1 METAPTT
8 LQEFGKFNFPT
19 RPLSEEKEERVR
31 ALFEGANAE
40 NTKRTYRKQLQG
52 FLLWCQENKV
62 NFDLGTSIVS
72 PELLVDHIEDLHH
85 QGYKLDT
92 IKSRV
97 RAIAALHKFQAVNF
111 EKVQGKNGLNFPPSP
126 TAHPH
131 VTTALRGAKN
141 KIAEEEQAGNFTQ
154 AKNKALTMWHEDLVQ
169 ICKGIDTS
177 KLAGVRDL
185 ALVLVGW
192 CGGFRRSE
200 LVGIRLEHIEA
211 QPYGLLVTI
220 PKTKTG
226 KPYKKQLKRE
236 AENEPLCPVR
246 ALEAWLHKAKISEG
260 IVFRGVNKAQAVSP
274 SGLCDKQVDLTI
286 KKHTAKLTKAVKN
299 EEGEVHL
306 PAKLR
311 AGKWSAHSLR
321 RGYVSQH
328 LAWNLEEQEVRRQ
341 AGFSPKSP
349 VFYEYVEE
357 AKDKSTVRSSVSGN
371 FKK

>member
-8 LQEFGKFNFPT
+8 LQDFGKFNFPT
-19 RPLSEEKEERVR
+19 RPISKEKEERVR
-31 ALFEGANAE
+31 SLFEGANAE
-40 NTKRTYRKQLQG
+40 NTKRTYRKQLKG
-52 FLLWCQENKV
+52 FLRWCQENKV
-62 NFDLGTSIVS
+62 KFDLDTSIVS

-92 IKSRV
+92 IKSRI

-111 EKVQGKNGLNFPPSP
+111 EKVQGNRGFTFPPSP

-141 KIAEEEQAGNFTQ
+141 NIAEKEQAGNFEQT
-154 AKNKALTMWHEDLVQ
+154 KTKALTMWHEDLVQ
-169 ICKGIDTS
+169 ICTGIDTS
-177 KLAGVRDL
+177 KLSGVRDL

-200 LVGIRLEHIEA
+200 LVGVRLEHIEP
-211 QPYGLLVTI
+211 QPYGLLITI

-236 AENEPLCPVR
+236 ADNQPLCPVR
-246 ALEAWLHKAKISEG
+246 ALEAWLHNAKISEG
-260 IVFRGVNKAQAVSP
+260 LVFRGVNKAQAVSP

-286 KKHTAKLTKAVKN
+286 KKHTAKLTKAEKN
-299 EEGEVHL
+299 EKGEVIIA
-306 PAKLR
+306 PKLR

-328 LAWNLEEQEVRRQ
+328 LAWGLDEQEVRRQ
-341 AGFSPKSP
+341 GGFSPNGP